1 MEWLFLPEAQKL
13 FHYIGN
19 LPLFY
24 SIICTSSLLQNKP
37 SYCTLQYIELQYRY
51 IMWRSGPKTKFKFDF
66 GNCGFVW
73 VTIVNTY
80 DIICLALKMEPCHP
94 CSGGTSLSI
103 YTLTKFNCLIQFW
116 YWSNTLII
124 FKLTIYT
131 IIYTNYNIWILIC
144 NLKLLF

>member
-1 MEWLFLPEAQKL
+1 MSFWEKKP

-19 LPLFY
+19 LPLFN

-51 IMWRSGPKTKFKFDF
+51 ITWRSGPKTKFKFDF

-80 DIICLALKMEPCHP
+80 DIIRLALKMEPCHP

-124 FKLTIYT
+124 FKL
-131 IIYTNYNIWILIC
+131 N
-144 NLKLLF
+144 NLHNNLHKLQYLNLYLQS